1 MAKTAAIVAL
11 LAGTALAMPRHGA
24 VAQVALQADTPPA
37 KPAAPTLRA
46 PSRTTA
52 EDIVVTSSRHPSTT
66 GGGLIKKQVEAKSIS
81 TISAAYIATQA
92 SIQNA
97 YQYVAL
103 TPGALVSTADPFGLS
118 TQFSINIHGLGQ
130 DELGY
135 VLEGMPLND
144 IGYYTAYPS
153 QFIDSENIDEVSLA
167 QGSADLDSPVI
178 SEAGGLMKISMLDPS
193 VHRGGSV
200 DASYGSFNTNREFI
214 RLDSGLIGDTGIR
227 AFVSY
232 SHTGSDQWR
241 GDGRVKRQHVDFKA
255 VKEWGDGNRV
265 TLSGEWHDGITPSY
279 LKPTLESYEKYGA
292 QAPENNYAHSFT
304 PGGYDYWK
312 DYVGTFRVIYVAAP
326 SRFTLSDNFT
336 LNVTPYWQYGYG
348 NGPYE
353 DVYYDQSA
361 VYQGGAGPYSTSIPN
376 FAANGGSVMANFEDL
391 QYRAGLVTKLTYT
404 TGANSIILGDW
415 YDYSNESDIQSYS
428 GLSRTGEPAD
438 IWAEQSGQLLRI
450 TSGPYAG
457 KALLSNSDDVITQT
471 NELFAADTVK
481 LLDDKLSIEA
491 GFKFAM
497 IARDGVNQVPG
508 PQYHADVN
516 NAEPLPRF
524 AVKYQID
531 PLNMVYVSASTD
543 FRTPSEQTFFNQ
555 YYQGS
560 LYYKA
565 NTNLKPEYAISET
578 VGYRYSGPRLTLALS
593 FFNYNFTNR
602 QISTL
607 GGGSS
612 SINQSINA
620 GGQTSRGVDFE
631 AGTRPWHHISPYVS
645 AEYLH
650 ATIDNNILV
659 NSETGQDYLPTTGK
673 TSVRSP
679 SFQGAV
685 GLNYDD
691 GTFFGSFDVKYV
703 GSQYATF
710 MNDEKIPSYVT
721 TDLGVGYRLPSF
733 GLRARP
739 ELKLNFINMGSD
751 YLASVANPTYNAKT
765 TTGLHGQTIDGT
777 SPTYYLSSGLAIL
790 FTAKQGF

>member
-1 MAKTAAIVAL
+1 MAKTAAFIAL
-11 LAGTALAMPRHGA
+11 LAGTALAMPLDGA
-24 VAQVALQADTPPA
+24 MAQSSPQPDTTPA
-37 KPAAPTLRA
+37 KPGQPTLRA

-52 EDIVVTSSRHPSTT
+52 EDIVVTSSRRPPTT
-66 GGGLIKKQVEAKSIS
+66 GGGLIKKQTEAKSVS

-103 TPGALVSTADPFGLS
+103 APGALVSTADPFGLS
-118 TQFSINIHGLGQ
+118 TQFSINVHGLGQ

-178 SEAGGLMKISMLDPS
+178 SEAGGLMKLSMLDPS
-193 VHRGGSV
+193 VHPGGSV
-200 DASYGSFNTNREFI
+200 DGSYGSFNTSREFI
-214 RLDSGLIGDTGIR
+214 RLDSGLLGDTGIR

-279 LKPTLESYEKYGA
+279 FKPTLQSYQAFGA
-292 QAPENNYAHSFT
+292 QAPENNYAHTFT
-304 PGGYDYWK
+304 PGSYDYWQ
-312 DYVGTFRVIYVAAP
+312 DYVGTFRVVYVAAP
-326 SRFTLSDNFT
+326 SRFTLSDNLS

-353 DVYYDQSA
+353 DVYYDQNA
-361 VYQGGAGPYSTSIPN
+361 VYQGGAGPYSTKIPN
-376 FAANGGSVMANFEDL
+376 FIANGGSVMANFEDL

-404 TGANSIILGDW
+404 TGANTIILGDW

-428 GLSRTGEPAD
+428 GLSLTGQPAD
-438 IWAEQSGQLLRI
+438 IWAEATSGFIRL

-457 KALLSNSDDVITQT
+457 KLLLSNSDDVITQT

-481 LLDDKLSIEA
+481 LLNDKLTVEA

-497 IARDGVNQVPG
+497 VSRDGVNQVPG
-508 PQYHADVN
+508 PQYRADVN

-524 AVKYQID
+524 SVKYQID
-531 PLNMVYVSASTD
+531 PLNMVFVSASTD

-555 YYQGS
+555 YYQGT
-560 LYYKA
+560 LYYTA
-565 NTNLKPEYAISET
+565 NTNLKPEYSISET
-578 VGYRYSGPRLTLALS
+578 VGYRYSGPRLTASLS

-607 GGGSS
+607 GGGSGS
-612 SINQSINA
+612 VNQSVNA

-631 AGTRPWHHISPYVS
+631 AGTKPWYHISPYVS

-650 ATIDNNILV
+650 ATIDDNIAV
-659 NSETGQDYLPTTGK
+659 GNDYLPTQGK
-673 TSVRSP
+673 TAVRSP
-679 SFQGAV
+679 SFQGAI
-685 GLNYDD
+685 GLSYDD
-691 GTFFGSFDVKYV
+691 GTFFGSFHVKYV
-703 GSQYATF
+703 GDQYSTF

-721 TDLGVGYRLPSF
+721 TDLGVGYRLPNF

-751 YLASVANPTYNAKT
+751 YLASVANPTNNAQNT
-765 TTGLHGQTIDGT
+765 VGIRGT
-777 SPTYYLSSGLAIL
+777 VIAGSAPTYYLSSGLAVL
-790 FTAKQGF
+790 FTAKQDF

>member
-1 MAKTAAIVAL
+1 MAKTVAFAAL
-11 LAGTALAMPRHGA
+11 LAGTALAMPLTSAWAQA
-24 VAQVALQADTPPA
+24 VAPVDSTAR
-37 KPAAPTLRA
+37 KPVVRA

-52 EDIVVTSSRHPSTT
+52 EDIVVTSSRRPTT
-66 GGGLIKKQVEAKSIS
+66 GGGLIKKQTEAKSVS

-103 TPGALVSTADPFGLS
+103 APGALVSTADPFGLS
-118 TQFSINIHGLGQ
+118 TQFSINVHGLGQ

-178 SEAGGLMKISMLDPS
+178 SEAGGLMKLSMLDPS
-193 VHRGGSV
+193 VHPGGSV
-200 DASYGSFNTNREFI
+200 DASYGSFNTSREFI

-279 LKPTLESYEKYGA
+279 LKPTLESYEQYGA

-312 DYVGTFRVIYVAAP
+312 DYVGTFRVVYVAAP
-326 SRFTLSDNFT
+326 SRLTLTDNLT

-361 VYQGGAGPYSTSIPN
+361 VYQGGAGPYSTKIPN
-376 FAANGGSVMANFEDL
+376 FVANGGSVMANFEDL
-391 QYRAGLVTKLTYT
+391 QYRAGLVSKLTYT
-404 TGANSIILGDW
+404 TGPNTIILGDW
-415 YDYSNESDIQSYS
+415 YDYSDESDIQSYS

-438 IWAEQSGQLLRI
+438 IWAEATSQLLRI

-457 KALLSNSDDVITQT
+457 KVLLSNSDDVITQT
-471 NELFAADTVK
+471 NEIFAADTLK

-497 IARDGVNQVPG
+497 VSRDGVNQVPG
-508 PQYHADVN
+508 PQYRADIN

-524 AVKYQID
+524 SVKYQID

-555 YYQGS
+555 YYQ
-560 LYYKA
+560 
-565 NTNLKPEYAISET
+565 
-578 VGYRYSGPRLTLALS
+578 
-593 FFNYNFTNR
+593 
-602 QISTL
+602 
-607 GGGSS
+607 
-612 SINQSINA
+612 
-620 GGQTSRGVDFE
+620 
-631 AGTRPWHHISPYVS
+631 
-645 AEYLH
+645 
-650 ATIDNNILV
+650 
-659 NSETGQDYLPTTGK
+659 
-673 TSVRSP
+673 VRSIIRRI
-679 SFQGAV
+679 Q
-685 GLNYDD
+685 
-691 GTFFGSFDVKYV
+691 
-703 GSQYATF
+703 
-710 MNDEKIPSYVT
+710 I
-721 TDLGVGYRLPSF
+721 
-733 GLRARP
+733 
-739 ELKLNFINMGSD
+739 
-751 YLASVANPTYNAKT
+751 
-765 TTGLHGQTIDGT
+765 
-777 SPTYYLSSGLAIL
+777 
-790 FTAKQGF
+790 